1 MGRQTRRRSFAGGDF
16 GVKISPVM
24 RTHWLALAAVA
35 GFPLGASLTSVKR
48 AEAEAAI
55 LGGAMAGGA
64 WVVWRLLEKHAP
76 APPMTERRRRT
87 VGPGVWFGV
96 AVAGA
101 LWFAFG
107 MPDTMRLLPQPGPS
121 MGLRPGAVR
130 SFVAWGIDAAVRET
144 RPLGARG
151 TPGSSERVDLAD
163 RGGAVAPEHLR
174 RCGGCPSRPLPP
186 PVPRRQPAPPHRPAH
201 RTGR

>member
-1 MGRQTRRRSFAGGDF
+1 MGIVWNLVIMLSML
-16 GVKISPVM
+16 IWS
-24 RTHWLALAAVA
+24 ALM
-35 GFPLGASLTSVKR
+35 
-48 AEAEAAI
+48 AAI

-107 MPDTMRLLPQPGPS
+107 MPDSMPLLPRPDPS
-121 MGLRPGAVR
+121 MGLRHGAMLSLLPFAPLLVLLSLAGLAVWLVR
-130 SFVAWGIDAAVRET
+130 KAT
-144 RPLGARG
+144 RG
-151 TPGSSERVDLAD
+151 TSR
-163 RGGAVAPEHLR
+163 RGV
-174 RCGGCPSRPLPP
+174 
-186 PVPRRQPAPPHRPAH
+186 
-201 RTGR
+201 

>member
-1 MGRQTRRRSFAGGDF
+1 MGIVGNLVIMLSML
-16 GVKISPVM
+16 IWS
-24 RTHWLALAAVA
+24 ALM
-35 GFPLGASLTSVKR
+35 
-48 AEAEAAI
+48 AAI

-121 MGLRPGAVR
+121 MGLRHGAVI
-130 SFVAWGIDAAVRET
+130 SLLPFVPLLVLLSVAGLVIWLVRKAT
-144 RPLGARG
+144 GG
-151 TPGSSERVDLAD
+151 TPP
-163 RGGAVAPEHLR
+163 GGV
-174 RCGGCPSRPLPP
+174 
-186 PVPRRQPAPPHRPAH
+186 
-201 RTGR
+201 